1 MRVLLTVPPFVRC
14 VKENRNTMPNYKVQW
29 TEETWYKAEVS
40 AETIEEAYDAVLSGE
55 YESLVELGRDIQ
67 DSIEVE
73 IIDA

>member
-1 MRVLLTVPPFVRC
+1 
-14 VKENRNTMPNYKVQW
+14 MPNYKVQW